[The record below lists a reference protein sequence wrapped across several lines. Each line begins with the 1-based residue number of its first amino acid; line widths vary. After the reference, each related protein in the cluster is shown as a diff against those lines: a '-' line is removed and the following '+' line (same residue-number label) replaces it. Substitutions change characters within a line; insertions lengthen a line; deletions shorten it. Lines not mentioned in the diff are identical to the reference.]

1 MPLLADIVGSQQKTS
16 SATIPTGARSFS
28 RRRHSFPSCSVLSC
42 SPWEDTIATP
52 RVQGL
57 YIEDAEEGGLNV
69 SADEWQ
75 PLKPPFP
82 CNPIPQPQIFTD

>member
-1 MPLLADIVGSQQKTS
+1 M
-16 SATIPTGARSFS
+16 
-28 RRRHSFPSCSVLSC
+28 LSC

>member
-1 MPLLADIVGSQQKTS
+1 M
-16 SATIPTGARSFS
+16 
-28 RRRHSFPSCSVLSC
+28 LSC

-52 RVQGL
+52 RVHGL

-75 PLKPPFP
+75 LLKPPFP
-82 CNPIPQPQIFTD
+82 CNPIPPTTDIHSLVEVTVCGSPSLKISRSKSL